1 MMIERQMYG
10 RAAFPSCAS
19 ASSST
24 LGNYDCEFG
33 ARARRA
39 GRIQGSGAVGSPGI
53 GVMPAPGIAI
63 WVFLSAAASAPRRYE
78 GNLAIYLLPEQGAV
92 FLG

>member
-1 MMIERQMYG
+1 MIKGQMYG

-33 ARARRA
+33 ARARSTD
-39 GRIQGSGAVGSPGI
+39 RIQDSGAVDSPGI
-53 GVMPAPGIAI
+53 EVVLAPRMAV